1 MPFMFDGAE
10 SFNQDLSMWCVENIP
25 SEPADFATG
34 SPLLPEY
41 FPVWGTCPTG
51 TSVNPDAQKP
61 ENYALAQNY
70 PNPFN
75 PSTEIEYALPE
86 AAEVQLEVFNMMGQR
101 VATLVS
107 ERQTAGN
114 HSVSFDAG
122 TLASGVYLY
131 RLSAGQ
137 EVITQK
143 MTLLK

>member
-41 FPVWGTCPTG
+41 YPEWGECPTG
-51 TSVNPDAQKP
+51 TDVNPAAQIP
-61 ENYALAQNY
+61 ERVSLAQNY

-75 PSTEIEYALPE
+75 PGTEIEYALPE
-86 AAEVQLEVFNMMGQR
+86 TAEVRLEVFNMMGQR

-107 ERQTAGN
+107 TRQTAGN
-114 HSVSFDAG
+114 YSVRFDAG
-122 TLASGVYLY
+122 SLASGTYVY

-137 EVITQK
+137 EIITQK